1 MSQENVEVV
10 GVGIDVF
17 QAGLERGEFGAA
29 FDAGFL
35 HADIEWIQAPEI
47 SARTTRGRE
56 EFIESLK
63 RWTEGFDRWTY
74 EIEQLIDA
82 GDGRLVAMHR
92 QSAMGSGSQVPV
104 ELRFATVYGLENG
117 SVVRT
122 RNYLDPA
129 DALKAAGR
137 RE

>member
-47 SARTTRGRE
+47 SVRTT
-56 EFIESLK
+56 
-63 RWTEGFDRWTY
+63 
-74 EIEQLIDA
+74 
-82 GDGRLVAMHR
+82 
-92 QSAMGSGSQVPV
+92 
-104 ELRFATVYGLENG
+104 ELRFATVYGRENG